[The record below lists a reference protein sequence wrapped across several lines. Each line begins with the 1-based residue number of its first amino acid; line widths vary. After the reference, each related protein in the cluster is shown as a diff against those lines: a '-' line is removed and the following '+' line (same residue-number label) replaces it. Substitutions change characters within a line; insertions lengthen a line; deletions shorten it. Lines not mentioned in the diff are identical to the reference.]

1 MILTNTPNDTKAQQE
16 LKSNTIQCI
25 GYLLEAVQEKHE
37 EFKEDAMDIAKA
49 FISLLQ
55 PGVLREDDPQISS
68 ISQALTQVSAIL
80 KDDFLPFMPQLME
93 KLLKDVVADVDF
105 KLEDNEIAGLAS
117 TTPTELG
124 VTSISVQMKGI
135 EGNKKLSLNTNAL
148 EAKINSVQ
156 VIREL
161 AKNLGTSFYQYIEPT
176 WSVIQQVFSYQYSKN
191 VREGVWETCQYLVE
205 DCPDHSTKTA
215 FYKAIF
221 PSFKDRIEHYVKKR
235 DHTDLTNLLN
245 ALLHCTKPFTSPGF
259 IESSDIQWLF
269 DVLGQS
275 AWLCELEKDQRKIQ
289 FEQDKP
295 TLDEE
300 DYKEFEQTI
309 DDI

>member
-1 MILTNTPNDTKAQQE
+1 MILTTTPNDTKTQQE

-37 EFKEDAMDIAKA
+37 EFKEDALEIAKA

-117 TTPTELG
+117 TTPTEAG

-148 EAKINSVQ
+148 EAKINSV
-156 VIREL
+156 
-161 AKNLGTSFYQYIEPT
+161 
-176 WSVIQQVFSYQYSKN
+176 
-191 VREGVWETCQYLVE
+191 
-205 DCPDHSTKTA
+205 
-215 FYKAIF
+215 
-221 PSFKDRIEHYVKKR
+221 
-235 DHTDLTNLLN
+235 
-245 ALLHCTKPFTSPGF
+245 
-259 IESSDIQWLF
+259 
-269 DVLGQS
+269 
-275 AWLCELEKDQRKIQ
+275 
-289 FEQDKP
+289 
-295 TLDEE
+295 
-300 DYKEFEQTI
+300 
-309 DDI
+309 